1 MGLSTTAHYQDW
13 RERAAF
19 SATTEDKFTAVWSEL
34 LRAYSL
40 RFEDP
45 ASAFQVGRYRGLLR
59 AYAVLSGDDESY
71 IHRMVARASQ
81 ELIAS

>member
-19 SATTEDKFTAVWSEL
+19 SVTTEDKFTAVWSEL
-34 LRAYSL
+34 LRTYNMA
-40 RFEDP
+40 FEDP
-45 ASAFQVGRYRGLLR
+45 ASAFEVGRYKGLLR

-71 IHRMVARASQ
+71 LDSMIARAAT
-81 ELIAS
+81 ELVAS